1 MRILGFQKTTL
12 LDYPGK
18 LASLIFT
25 GGCNFRCPY
34 CQNGEL
40 VTGGDEA
47 EAEPICEAD
56 ILGHLKKRAGIIEGL
71 VISGG
76 EPTLQPGLVE
86 FAEQVKAL
94 GIAVKL
100 DTNGTNPDVVEML
113 INRGLIDYV
122 AMDIKQC
129 PEKYHLAAGL
139 QEPGRV
145 AAEGMTGLQ
154 NAGGPAAGEA
164 AEIQV
169 GRIPLGGIQG
179 SEAAGTAR
187 ANGSEK
193 LLQNVR
199 RTADLLLSGSVDYEF
214 RTTFVDELFED
225 SDFSAIAKWIHGAK
239 RYYIQPYRESEGVI
253 APEKCTT
260 PADGR
265 LERVLNLLQKEMPET
280 ELALRG
286 YELAEG
292 K

>member
-18 LASLIFT
+18 LASLVFT

-40 VTGGDEA
+40 VTGEA

-86 FAEQVKAL
+86 FVEKVKAL

-100 DTNGTNPDVVEML
+100 DTNGTNPDVVETL
-113 INRGLIDYV
+113 LNRCLIDYV

-129 PEKYHLAAGL
+129 PEKYHLAAGTKCDITA
-139 QEPGRV
+139 V
-145 AAEGMTGLQ
+145 KKTAE
-154 NAGGPAAGEA
+154 
-164 AEIQV
+164 
-169 GRIPLGGIQG
+169 
-179 SEAAGTAR
+179 
-187 ANGSEK
+187 
-193 LLQNVR
+193 
-199 RTADLLLSGSVDYEF
+199 LLLSASVDYEF

-239 RYYIQPYRESEGVI
+239 RYFIQPYRESEGVI

-260 PADGR
+260 PPDER
-265 LERVLNLLQKEMPET
+265 LERVLNLLKKDMPET
-280 ELALRG
+280 TVELRG
-286 YELAEG
+286 YDPAES

>member
-1 MRILGFQKTTL
+1 LRILGFQKTTL

-40 VTGGDEA
+40 VTGDA

-86 FAEQVKAL
+86 FAGKVKEL

-154 NAGGPAAGEA
+154 NAGGPAAGGA
-164 AEIQV
+164 AEIQA
-169 GRIPLGGIQG
+169 GQIPSGGI
-179 SEAAGTAR
+179 SDSLIA
-187 ANGSEK
+187 
-193 LLQNVR
+193 NVR
-199 RTADLLLSGSVDYEF
+199 RTAALLLSASIDYEF

-239 RYYIQPYRESEGVI
+239 RYFIQPYRESEGVI

-260 PADGR
+260 PADGH
-265 LERVLNLLQKEMPET
+265 LEQVLKLLKREMPET
-280 ELALRG
+280 EVALRG
-286 YELAEG
+286 YELAES

>member
-47 EAEPICEAD
+47 EPFCEAD
-56 ILGHLKKRAGIIEGL
+56 ILNHLKRRAGIIEGL

-260 PADGR
+260 PADER
-265 LERVLNLLQKEMPET
+265 LEQVLKLLKREMPET